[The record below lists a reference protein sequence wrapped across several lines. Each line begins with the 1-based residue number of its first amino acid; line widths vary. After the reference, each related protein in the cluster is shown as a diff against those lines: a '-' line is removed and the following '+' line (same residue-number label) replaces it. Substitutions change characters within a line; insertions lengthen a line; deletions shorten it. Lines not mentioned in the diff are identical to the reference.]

1 MDPKRKIYFFQSWP
15 HGSSHILRQSAA
27 SGLRS
32 HSDKISVLVDLV
44 TCFLSF
50 AKTGNG
56 ARRPPELA
64 VVLKSDEVEDHST
77 CQEQEWKNF
86 INYVELRLIFHT

>member
-1 MDPKRKIYFFQSWP
+1 MFPMNANQVQSINQSYSNVSQPNHQWP
-15 HGSSHILRQSAA
+15 TY
-27 SGLRS
+27 
-32 HSDKISVLVDLV
+32 HSTIWEIPTVDEEV
-44 TCFLSF
+44 
-50 AKTGNG
+50 K
-56 ARRPPELA
+56 ELA